1 MNGKAKLLN
10 WTKAIAAISLIAVS
24 AEVTN
29 AQEPTAT
36 PNTDTKSW
44 KNPDF
49 NTAVPDS
56 KRNRLDRFKNK
67 KGWQFTDEKELVPA
81 VWRISSDAEGSYELE
96 SEGNYFIRLKYG
108 YVTQYFFPQTQEK
121 SVLKISFKARG
132 TGSFT
137 IWTCSYRN
145 KTGPNPKG
153 YDILKETRKYE
164 EWVLTPE
171 WKTYQFETKTA
182 GVPTERVA
190 VRFTVR
196 PESDHLDLDD
206 VYVTPFFTEKK
217 D

>member
-10 WTKAIAAISLIAVS
+10 WTKTITAISLIAVS

-56 KRNRLDRFKNK
+56 KRNRHDRFKNK

-96 SEGNYFIRLKYG
+96 SEGNYFIRLKKG
-108 YVTQYFFPQTQEK
+108 YITQYYMAPGK
-121 SVLKISFKARG
+121 GRAKISFKVRG
-132 TGSFT
+132 SGAFHL
-137 IWTCSYRN
+137 WTCSYRDKEVHN
-145 KTGPNPKG
+145 QG
-153 YDILKETRKYE
+153 YDILKPTQKYQK
-164 EWVLTPE
+164 WDLTPE
-171 WKTYQFETKTA
+171 WKTYQFETELT

-190 VRFTVR
+190 VRFTA
-196 PESDHLDLDD
+196 HGNGYLDLDD
-206 VYVTPFFTEKK
+206 VYVSPVIEGKNE
-217 D
+217 

>member
-10 WTKAIAAISLIAVS
+10 WTKAITAISLIAVS

-56 KRNRLDRFKNK
+56 KRNRHDRFKNK

-81 VWRISSDAEGSYELE
+81 VWRISSDAEGSYEQE
-96 SEGNYFIRLKYG
+96 SEGNYFIRLKKG
-108 YVTQYFFPQTQEK
+108 YVMQYFLPQTQEACT
-121 SVLKISFKARG
+121 LKISFKARG
-132 TGSFT
+132 TGPFI

-145 KTGPNPKG
+145 KTVQNQG
-153 YDILKETRKYE
+153 YDILKPMEKYQK
-164 EWVLTPE
+164 WNLTPE
-171 WKTYQFETKTA
+171 WKTYQFETRTA

-190 VRFTVR
+190 IRFRVL
-196 PESDHLDLDD
+196 PKGALDLDD
-206 VYVTPFFTEKK
+206 VYISAEPESK
-217 D
+217 